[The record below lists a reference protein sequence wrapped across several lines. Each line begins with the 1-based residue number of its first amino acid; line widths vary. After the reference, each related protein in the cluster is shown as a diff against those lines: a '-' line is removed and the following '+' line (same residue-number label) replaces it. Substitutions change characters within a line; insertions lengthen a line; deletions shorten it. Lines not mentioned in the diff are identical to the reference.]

1 MVPTAGRHRSD
12 EDAATMTTTGGEP
25 HDVPADSTERPQ
37 SACVEGELELF
48 LRLSSELAVP
58 FTAHFA
64 YRTDDPYAVHVVFDL
79 GIQEPVR
86 WVFARELIT
95 AGMIGPVGQG
105 DVLVWPVR
113 ERAVCCLSLA
123 PLEGHALVEMPAGT
137 LTKWLRRT
145 HRLVPPGCEEQFLDL
160 DALSQHLLH
169 GPESDG

>member
-1 MVPTAGRHRSD
+1 
-12 EDAATMTTTGGEP
+12 MTTFDGEP
-25 HDVPADSTERPQ
+25 HDARDGCTGGSQGT
-37 SACVEGELELF
+37 CVEEELELF
-48 LRLSSELAVP
+48 LRLSSELTVP

-64 YRTDDPYAVHVVFDL
+64 YRTDDPYTVHVVFDL
-79 GIQEPVR
+79 GTQEPVR

-123 PLEGHALVEMPAGT
+123 PLEGHALVEMPADT